1 MAKHR
6 ISLVTLDRGQTQ
18 EETKCRTNM
27 RTADTADAT
36 NRLNMQIIITRSA
49 NAKVLS
55 VTQRNSSRRDAGS

>member
-6 ISLVTLDRGQTQ
+6 ISLVTLDIGQTQ
-18 EETKCRTNM
+18 EEIKCRTNM

-36 NRLNMQIIITRSA
+36 HRLNMQIIITRSA

-55 VTQRNSSRRDAGS
+55 VTQRNSSRRDAGN